1 MSGNEGFKNI
11 SNSCFAIV
19 AVQIL
24 FSNVDLMNF
33 IQDPKTTKLLK
44 KGKGNLL
51 RELQRLMRSTSTKE
65 EDLKHLLKIVAKGKY
80 NDGRQHDAPEF
91 YDALIDT
98 LREEIKKEDQDVFDV
113 IVLSLIEENRT
124 CIECGKKDT
133 KYIKVYSHRIP
144 VKTATFVE
152 NFKMHFKTIQQDRRC
167 SSRTCDSQICE
178 LESKIVR
185 SPQMLVVCFNRFEVI
200 DGKEG
205 TLKISKAISTPL
217 LFNVNQTEFFLR
229 CSVIHRGKLFE
240 IISLCCTLLFILLYL
255 T

>member
-19 AVQIL
+19 AVQML

-65 EDLKHLLKIVAKGKY
+65 EDLKHLLKIVAKGKF

-124 CIECGKKDT
+124 CTECGKKDT
-133 KYIKVYSHRIP
+133 K
-144 VKTATFVE
+144 
-152 NFKMHFKTIQQDRRC
+152 
-167 SSRTCDSQICE
+167 
-178 LESKIVR
+178 
-185 SPQMLVVCFNRFEVI
+185 
-200 DGKEG
+200 
-205 TLKISKAISTPL
+205 
-217 LFNVNQTEFFLR
+217 
-229 CSVIHRGKLFE
+229 
-240 IISLCCTLLFILLYL
+240 
-255 T
+255 